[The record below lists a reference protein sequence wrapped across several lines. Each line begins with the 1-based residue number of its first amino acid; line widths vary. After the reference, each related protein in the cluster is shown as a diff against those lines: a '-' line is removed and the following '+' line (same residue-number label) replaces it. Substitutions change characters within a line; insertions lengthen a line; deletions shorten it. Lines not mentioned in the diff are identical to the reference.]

1 MSVDDEN
8 VPPGRAAPTMKHV
21 ATHAGVG
28 LSTVSRVVNGD
39 PRVSPEKR
47 AAVLRSIDALGY
59 RRNES
64 ARHFRTGSSEAIG
77 LVIEDVTDPF
87 FSILTESVEDAARA
101 HGSML
106 LVASYRRDADRARD
120 AVESLCSRRVDGLIV
135 TPAERGGLGYLREE
149 IAGGTPMVFVDRPA
163 PADIADAVITD
174 NRRSARDGV
183 DHLIAHGHRRIA
195 CLSDRGALFTV
206 RGRIAGYRDALTAAG
221 IPVDESLVHSS
232 APDSGEHAPA
242 LRRMLASDDPPTAV
256 FTCNNRTTMQALREL
271 ARAHPRP
278 AILGFDDLELAD
290 SLSPGLSVIA
300 QDPSAM
306 GRTATEMLFA
316 RITGTANTES
326 TTVRL
331 PTRLIRRGSAEQ
343 PPENARV
350 TIR

>member
-1 MSVDDEN
+1 MPVDDEN
-8 VPPGRAAPTMKHV
+8 LSPGRAAPTMKHV

-39 PRVSPEKR
+39 PRVSPQKR
-47 AAVLRSIDALGY
+47 AAVLGSIDALGY

-106 LVASYRRDADRARD
+106 LVASYRRDAERARD

-135 TPAERGGLGYLREE
+135 TPAEGGGLEYLRQE

-174 NRRSARDGV
+174 NRRSARHGV
-183 DHLIAHGHRRIA
+183 EHLIDHGHRRIA
-195 CLSDRGALFTV
+195 CLSDRASLFTV
-206 RGRIAGYRDALTAAG
+206 RGRIAGYRDALAGAG
-221 IPVDESLVHSS
+221 IRIDESLVHSS

-242 LRRMLASDDPPTAV
+242 LRRMLSSDDPPTAV

-271 ARAHPRP
+271 ARAQPRP

-306 GRTATEMLFA
+306 GRIATEMLFA
-316 RITGTANTES
+316 RVQGTSPSSPNTR
-326 TTVRL
+326 RL
-331 PTRLIRRGSAEQ
+331 PTRLICRGSAEQ
-343 PPENARV
+343 DPASGPV